1 MAAVAR
7 TGPHRRMKN
16 DEMVAHHYPDAGDA
30 SRSVVPISPLT
41 EHVVVALATLCI
53 LRTPTEPRRAQ
64 KDSKPAAPRRD
75 GRVPPFDECTL
86 AFGDESHS
94 DDAGP
99 HDRNRHAR
107 TLPADCALAT
117 FRVLAKGDLDAD
129 AALASAVG
137 CPPPPRSLTPPRRPL
152 SDQRGRAARGCGAA
166 EIVRKR

>member
-16 DEMVAHHYPDAGDA
+16 DEMVAHHYPHAGDA
-30 SRSVVPISPLT
+30 WRSVVPISPLI
-41 EHVVVALATLCI
+41 EHVVVALATLFI

-86 AFGDESHS
+86 AFGDERHS

-99 HDRNRHAR
+99 HDRNRHAQA
-107 TLPADCALAT
+107 LPADLRSGDDSAL
-117 FRVLAKGDLDAD
+117 R
-129 AALASAVG
+129 
-137 CPPPPRSLTPPRRPL
+137 RRPRQL
-152 SDQRGRAARGCGAA
+152 ALGHERDRAARATL
-166 EIVRKR
+166 R